1 MTVAYSITLRNARND
16 TITTAAGA
24 SALLSIYNGT
34 RPATGGTAT
43 TLLAQ
48 LTCNATFAGASS
60 GGVLTLNSIAQNNAA
75 ATGTATWAR
84 LTTSG
89 ATFVA
94 DLDVGVQV
102 TTTITG
108 SSGAATI
115 TVGSNTG
122 LAVGNYVSGTG
133 IATGAR
139 IVNINGTTVTLS
151 VNNSGAVS
159 GNGTFS
165 YDINLISTG
174 ITSGQPVSVTSFTFT
189 EGNA

>member
-1 MTVAYSITLRNARND
+1 MTVAYSTTLRNARND
-16 TITTAAGA
+16 AITTAAGA

-48 LTCNATFAGASS
+48 LTCNATFAPSSS

-94 DLDVGVQV
+94 DFDVGVQTV
-102 TTTITG
+102 TTISG

-151 VNNSGAVS
+151 INNTGAVS

-165 YDINLISTG
+165 YDINLISSS
-174 ITSGQPVSVTSFTFT
+174 ITSGQPTSVSSFTIT